1 MREKECSVKEA
12 SVTLYQT
19 STPTYA
25 SGRYHSGNV
34 SPSAKSTI
42 DVVDFIPICNVP
54 VVPLEDPSTCS
65 GRFPPTPVVPEVEEL
80 ELADSS
86 EMDVDDKEENKENIN
101 SADSVVS
108 VAVAGKADAEEPV
121 KKTLGL
127 HLDPSYM
134 EQYQLD
140 AFTAA
145 EIVSPQRIA
154 TSNYPPIRIQVGQV
168 VAHLPPIQ
176 NARLLFGRSAM
187 GIENPGGADLQVDN
201 QQTGSLFE
209 GISF

>member
-19 STPTYA
+19 PTPTYA

-34 SPSAKSTI
+34 NPSAKSTI

-65 GRFPPTPVVPEVEEL
+65 GRFSPTPVVPEVEEL
-80 ELADSS
+80 ANST

-108 VAVAGKADAEEPV
+108 VAVAGKADAEVPV
-121 KKTLGL
+121 KKTPGL

-168 VAHLPPIQ
+168 VALLPPIQ
-176 NARLLFGRSAM
+176 NARLLWGRSAM
-187 GIENPGGADLQVDN
+187 GIESPGGADLQVDT